1 MADENSKLL
10 TPRDITGFW
19 LGLEES
25 AYWKKDV
32 KFDALITNDYGKV
45 LKTAKLGEMDHW
57 CEDREGVL
65 ALTIVLDQ
73 FSRNIHR
80 GTPEMFAADEHAR
93 TVANYAIRT
102 DMIDSFNPQERRW
115 FIMPYM
121 HTETVREQRFC
132 VALCKRYKLEA
143 TLPHAIEH
151 MKIVKEFGRF
161 PHRNDILGRQST
173 DEELAFLSAGG
184 FAG

>member
-1 MADENSKLL
+1 MTQNKPKLL

-19 LGLEES
+19 LDLEEM
-25 AYWKKDV
+25 AYWKKDPD
-32 KFDALITNDYGKV
+32 FDALITNDYGKV
-45 LKTAKLGEMDHW
+45 LETAKKGEMDHW

-65 ALTIVLDQ
+65 ALTIILDQ

-102 DMIDSFNPQERRW
+102 DMIDTFNQDERRW

-121 HTETVREQRFC
+121 HTETLREQRFC
-132 VALCKRYKLEA
+132 VALCKRYKLDN
-143 TLPHAIEH
+143 TLNHAIEH
-151 MKIVKEFGRF
+151 MEIVKKFGRF
-161 PHRNDILGRQST
+161 PHRNELLGRQST
-173 DEELAFLSAGG
+173 QEELTFLADGG

>member
-1 MADENSKLL
+1 MTDTKKKLL
-10 TPRDITGFW
+10 TPRDITSFW
-19 LGLEES
+19 LDLDES
-25 AYWKKDV
+25 AYWQKDPE
-32 KFDALITNDYGKV
+32 FDALITRNYGNV
-45 LKTAKLGEMDHW
+45 LKQAKLGNMDNW

-102 DMIDSFNPQERRW
+102 DMIESFNEDERRW
-115 FIMPYM
+115 FIMPAM
-121 HTETVREQRFC
+121 HTETLRDQRFC
-132 VALCKRYKLEA
+132 VAMCKRYKLNN
-143 TLPHAIEH
+143 TLQHAIEH
-151 MKIVKEFGRF
+151 MEIIKKFGRF
-161 PHRNDILGRQST
+161 PHRNEILGREST
-173 DEELAFLSAGG
+173 PEEIRFLQGGG

>member
-1 MADENSKLL
+1 MTENKPKML

-19 LGLEES
+19 LGLDEK
-25 AYWKKDV
+25 AYWQKDDA
-32 KFDALITNDYGKV
+32 FDAKITKDYGKV

-80 GTPEMFAADEHAR
+80 GTAEMFAADEHAR

-102 DMIDSFNPQERRW
+102 DMIDSFNEDERRW

-121 HTETVREQRFC
+121 HTETLREQRFC
-132 VALCKRYKLEA
+132 VALCKRYKLNN
-143 TLPHAIEH
+143 TLSHAIEH
-151 MKIVKEFGRF
+151 LDIVKKFGRF
-161 PHRNDILGRQST
+161 PHRNEILGRHST
-173 DEELAFLSAGG
+173 DDELEFLNTGG

>member
-1 MADENSKLL
+1 MTDGQSKLL

-19 LGLEES
+19 LSQDE
-25 AYWKKDV
+25 ATYWKKNPD
-32 KFDALITNDYGKV
+32 FDALIKRDYGKV
-45 LKTAKLGEMDHW
+45 LETAKRGEMDHW

-102 DMIDSFNPQERRW
+102 DVIESFNSQERRW
-115 FIMPYM
+115 FIMPYL
-121 HTETVREQRFC
+121 HTETLREQRFC
-132 VALCKRYKLEA
+132 VALCKRYELES
-143 TLPHAIEH
+143 TLPDAIEH
-151 MKIVKEFGRF
+151 MEIIKKFGRF
-161 PHRNDILGRQST
+161 PHRNEILGRTSS
-173 DEELAFLSAGG
+173 DEELDFLAKGG
-184 FAG
+184 FSG